1 LHQRLR
7 RTNIKMRSPQE
18 AGLTK
23 REIRSKIFLKLK
35 TQKEEDRKKKSRII
49 KDKLFRLSVFK
60 RAKRVMFYLSF
71 DGEVNTQEMIKEAIK
86 LGKIVAVP
94 VCRGVRV
101 MKPCRLSPRARLIKG
116 PYGVK
121 EPAIKRF
128 VKLEDL
134 DLVIVPGVAFDKPGN
149 RLGRGKGCYDY
160 FLRKLTSRRIP
171 SIGLA
176 FAFQILPSL
185 PATSEDVGV
194 KTVLFA

>member
-1 LHQRLR
+1 M
-7 RTNIKMRSPQE
+7 RTNIKMRFFQE
-18 AGLTK
+18 AELTK

-35 TQKEEDRKKKSRII
+35 TQKEEDRKKKSSII

-94 VCRGVRV
+94 VCRGTRI
-101 MKPCRLSPRARLIKG
+101 MKACRLFPRTRLIKG
-116 PYGVK
+116 RYGVK

-134 DLVIVPGVAFDKPGN
+134 DLVIVPGVAFDRPGN

-160 FLRKLTSRRIP
+160 FLRKLPKRIP

-185 PATSEDVGV
+185 PATSEDVSV
-194 KTVLFA
+194 KRILFA

>member
-1 LHQRLR
+1 M
-7 RTNIKMRSPQE
+7 RTNNKMRFFQE
-18 AGLTK
+18 AELTK
-23 REIRSKIFLKLK
+23 RAIRSKILLKLK
-35 TQKEEDRKKKSRII
+35 TQKEEDQKKKSSII

-60 RAKRVMFYLSF
+60 RAKKVMFYLSF

-86 LGKIVAVP
+86 LGKMVAVP
-94 VCRGVRV
+94 VCRGVRA
-101 MKPCRLSPRARLIKG
+101 MRPCRLSLRARLIKG

-134 DLVIVPGVAFDKPGN
+134 DLVIVPGVAFEKSGN

-160 FLRKLTSRRIP
+160 FLRKLPKRIP

-194 KTVLFA
+194 KKILFA